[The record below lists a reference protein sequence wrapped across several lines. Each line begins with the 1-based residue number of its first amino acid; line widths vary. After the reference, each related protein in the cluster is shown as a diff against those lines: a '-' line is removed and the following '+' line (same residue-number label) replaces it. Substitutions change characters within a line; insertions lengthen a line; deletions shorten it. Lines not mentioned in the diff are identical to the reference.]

1 MHAYTVE
8 SEDRVYP
15 QILTGQSVSII
26 MTPTSDVAACIIYK
40 HALLKKKKLKTIM
53 DIHCACYSIFT
64 VHVMVY
70 LVYRGTEKKINGY
83 KFSC

>member
-40 HALLKKKKLKTIM
+40 HALLKK
-53 DIHCACYSIFT
+53 
-64 VHVMVY
+64 
-70 LVYRGTEKKINGY
+70 EKIKNNNGY
-83 KFSC
+83 TLCML